1 MFYLQNF
8 FEITASKYPNYIAV
22 NDHGK
27 KTSYRKLDI
36 TANKLANLILKLN
49 LKINERV
56 CILTK
61 KDINLYTSIL
71 GVLKSGGCW
80 VPLSDQFPSS
90 RINFL
95 VNLTAPKIII
105 IDKEFLPIIKKFEN
119 KIKIIIINEKKKSKK
134 YFTEANIIKEKKNK
148 PQIKNLNSS
157 SLAYI
162 IYTSGSTGDPKGV
175 MITHLNSS
183 TYILNS
189 KNYFKIKNKMKFAHI
204 SEIIFDP
211 SIFDLFVCW
220 YNCGTVVPMNKK
232 EYKVNFINFFQKNRN
247 INTCFVVPSLFEK
260 LRELNQ
266 FNSNCL
272 KSLRHVV
279 FTGEFLS
286 KDLVRDLLN
295 MFPKCSFYNVYGT
308 TETAIISHW
317 HKISKKDLKC
327 ETIPVGKQLP
337 QINTIL
343 IKNNN
348 EEAKINERGNAFVY
362 GTQVS
367 RGYWKNDFLNKKYFC
382 DNPTKKP
389 IFEKLYNTGDV
400 LYKNKDDIFFYFGR
414 QDSQIKV
421 RGCRVEIEEI
431 ENTFR
436 TKSICKDITVIPFS
450 RNNTRIYTDLIFYIR
465 RDEKV
470 KKNKKYFFSI
480 ATKLLPKFMQPSN
493 IFLLD
498 NDFPR
503 NINGKIDKKELKK
516 QFLKNIA

>member
-8 FEITASKYPNYIAV
+8 FEITASKYPSLIAV
-22 NDHGK
+22 DDHGK
-27 KTSYRKLDI
+27 KITYKNLDI
-36 TANKLANLILKLN
+36 MANKLANLILHLN

-61 KDINLYTSIL
+61 KNINLYTSIL

-80 VPLSDQFPSS
+80 VPLSDQFPLN

-95 VNLTAPKIII
+95 TDLTSPKIII
-105 IDKEFLPIIKKFEN
+105 IEKEFLPLIKKFKN
-119 KIKIIIINEKKKSKK
+119 KVKIIIIDEKINSKNF
-134 YFTEANIIKEKKNK
+134 FTSFNILKQNK
-148 PQIKNLNSS
+148 TKPEIENFNSS

-175 MITHLNSS
+175 MVTHLNSS

-189 KNYFKIKNKMKFAHI
+189 KSYFKIKPKMRFAHI

-220 YNCGTVVPMNKK
+220 YNRGTVVPMNKK
-232 EYKVNFINFFQKNRN
+232 EYKVNFLKFFQKNKN
-247 INTCFVVPSLFEK
+247 LNTCFVVPSFFEK
-260 LRELNQ
+260 FRELKQ
-266 FNSNCL
+266 LNSKYL

-279 FTGEFLS
+279 FGGEFLS
-286 KDLVRDLLN
+286 KELVKDLFTKL
-295 MFPKCSFYNVYGT
+295 PKCNFYNVYGT
-308 TETAIISHW
+308 TETSIISHW
-317 HKISKKDLKC
+317 HKLTKKDLKFDS
-327 ETIPVGKQLP
+327 IPVGKELP

-348 EEAKINERGNAFVY
+348 DEAKINEKGNAYVY
-362 GTQVS
+362 GIQVAK
-367 RGYWKNDFLNKKYFC
+367 GYWNNDFLNKKYFD

-389 IFEKLYNTGDV
+389 IFEKLYNTGDI
-400 LYKNKDDIFFYFGR
+400 LYKNKDDLYFYSGR
-414 QDSQIKV
+414 QDSQVKV
-421 RGCRVEIEEI
+421 RGSRVEIEEI

-436 TKSICKDITVIPFS
+436 SQSSCKDITVIPFS
-450 RNNTRIYTDLIFYIR
+450 RNNSNIYTDLIFYIR

-470 KKNKKYFFSI
+470 KKNKEYFFSI
-480 ATKLLPKFMQPSN
+480 ATKLLPKFMQPTN

-516 QFLKNIA
+516 QFVKNIA

>member
-1 MFYLQNF
+1 MFYLQSF
-8 FEITASKYPNYIAV
+8 FEITALKHPNFIAV

-27 KTSYRKLDI
+27 KITYKNLDI
-36 TANKLANLILKLN
+36 MANKLANLIVKLN

-61 KDINLYTSIL
+61 KDINLYSSIL

-80 VPLSDQFPSS
+80 VPLSDQFPLK

-95 VNLTAPKIII
+95 INLTSPKVII
-105 IDKEFLPIIKKFEN
+105 IDKEFLPLVKKFKN
-119 KIKIIIINEKKKSKK
+119 RIKIIIINERKKSKK
-134 YFTEANIIKEKKNK
+134 FFTQANIKKESKNK
-148 PQIKNLNSS
+148 PKIKNYNSS

-189 KNYFKIKNKMKFAHI
+189 KNYFKIKPKMKFAHI

-220 YNCGTVVPMNKK
+220 FNCGTVIPMNKK
-232 EYKVNFINFFQKNRN
+232 EYKVNFLKFFEKNKKINA
-247 INTCFVVPSLFEK
+247 CFVVPSFFEK
-260 LRELNQ
+260 FRELKQ
-266 FNSNCL
+266 LNSKCL
-272 KSLRHVV
+272 KSLKHVV
-279 FTGEFLS
+279 FGGEFLS
-286 KDLVRDLLN
+286 KELVNDLLN
-295 MFPKCSFYNVYGT
+295 KLPKCSFYNVYGT

-317 HKISKKDLKC
+317 HKLSKKDLKFDS
-327 ETIPVGKQLP
+327 IPVGKELP

-348 EEAKINERGNAFVY
+348 EEAKVNEKGNAYIY
-362 GTQVS
+362 GTQAS
-367 RGYWKNDFLNKKYFC
+367 KGYWKNDFLNKKYFI
-382 DNPTKKP
+382 DNPTKKQ
-389 IFEKLYNTGDV
+389 IFEKLYNTGDI
-400 LYKNKDDIFFYFGR
+400 LYKNKDDLYFYSGR

-421 RGCRVEIEEI
+421 RGSRVEIEEI

-436 TKSICKDITVIPFS
+436 SKSICRDITVIPFS
-450 RNNTRIYTDLIFYIR
+450 RNNSTIYTDLIFYIR

-480 ATKLLPKFMQPSN
+480 ATKLLPKFMQPTN

-516 QFLKNIA
+516 QFIKNIA